1 MARLTFS
8 NVPTA
13 GGGVISGNISTSP
26 GSPFG
31 AGGKYEAQVASI
43 QATIAQ
49 APPGFYDPVGWD
61 KFLRESE
68 QLGLEP
74 TGIEDPEVMQTLLDT
89 PQARRAIAE
98 LSIIRSRWLGH
109 MDRIEFKTGYQ
120 YQYDTG
126 FGLVAGDKLVGRIK
140 YLKEYIALSFDRV
153 LKEKNAPLI
162 QVLEEQKRQLE
173 IDQAVQIALEQAKKK
188 AHRS

>member
-8 NVPTA
+8 NVPTS
-13 GGGVISGNISTSP
+13 GGGVISGNISTGP

-31 AGGKYEAQVASI
+31 AGGQYEAQVASI

-68 QLGLEP
+68 QLGIEP

-89 PQARRAIAE
+89 QQARRAIAE
-98 LSIIRSRWLGH
+98 LSIIRKRYLGH
-109 MDRIEFKTGYQ
+109 EDRLEINPSSDYQ
-120 YQYDTG
+120 CDTG
-126 FGLVAGDKLVGRIK
+126 FGLIGCDKLVGRIN